1 MDSKKLLVALGVVAA
16 LAGAW
21 WVIKAITGGGC

>member
-1 MDSKKLLVALGVVAA
+1 MDSKKILVALGVVAA
-16 LAGAW
+16 LVGAW